1 MTNIYKIKMFI
12 IKRFKIFGNNNKNE
26 NFIQFSE
33 LRFYET
39 LILKLFDCI
48 LHGLFFIDNKKHD

>member
-12 IKRFKIFGNNNKNE
+12 IKYFKIFGDNNKNE
-26 NFIQFSE
+26 NFFQFFE

-39 LILKLFDCI
+39 LILKLFGYI
-48 LHGLFFIDNKKHD
+48 LHGLFFYR